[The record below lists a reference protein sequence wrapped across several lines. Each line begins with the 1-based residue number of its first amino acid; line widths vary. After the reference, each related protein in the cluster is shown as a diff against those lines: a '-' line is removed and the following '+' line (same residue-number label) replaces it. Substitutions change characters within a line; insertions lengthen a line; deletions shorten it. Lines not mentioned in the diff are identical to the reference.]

1 MSKLNSHRSLI
12 ASLAGLFMAI
22 STATA
27 QTTWYVDDDNC
38 PGPGSGTEGDPFCS
52 VQDGIDG
59 ASGGDTIEVSPG
71 TYNEAIDFLGKAI
84 TVLSSGGPE
93 VTTMDA
99 TGLNTS
105 VVTCVS
111 GEGRGTVLDGF
122 TITGGTGTNDYGDT
136 FGGGMFTFAASPTVV
151 NCKFIGNTCASGG
164 GGGMYSNSGAP
175 MVANCTFSGN
185 TGTGSTAYGGGMW
198 NNGSSPTVTN
208 CTFSGNSAY
217 SGGGIHNSVS
227 AAPTVTNCTFSGN
240 SATIGGGMFNDN
252 SSPTVTNCILWGDT
266 PGEIYNAATS
276 TPTVTYSDVQGGYAG
291 EGNINADPLFANPVG
306 GDLRLLPGSPCI
318 DAGNSTA
325 LPVGLMADLDGNVR
339 SVDDPATPDTGVAA
353 CGATVD
359 MGAYEV
365 QAFHPADFNHD
376 GFVSAF
382 DLAQLLGAWG
392 PWP

>member
-105 VVTCVS
+105 VVKCVS

-136 FGGGMFTFAASPTVV
+136 FGGGMFTVAASPTVV

-164 GGGMYSNSGAP
+164 GGGMYSNGGQP

-217 SGGGIHNSVS
+217 SGGGIYNSVS
-227 AAPTVTNCTFSGN
+227 AV
-240 SATIGGGMFNDN
+240 
-252 SSPTVTNCILWGDT
+252 PTVTNCIFWGDT
-266 PGEIYNAATS
+266 PDEIANSSS
-276 TPTVTYSDVQGGYAG
+276 TPVVTYSDVQGGYAG

-353 CGATVD
+353 YGATVD